1 MSPAVQRSHGAT
13 PSFEW
18 EGISAKSK
26 AEILWKAQEEV
37 FCFSVPLSVVSI
49 SICGQTHFQQIP
61 HWKKKKVPSP
71 LKPYTA
77 NGFHL
82 SHNNPDNM
90 RNCTKFI
97 LSLCPCSLFFGFPST
112 KWKSYPN
119 AFEKKKKKYIGRY
132 SKLGE
137 RSQRFHKEKI
147 KTNRATSRIQQTIW
161 GPHTDQT
168 HFIQDHSNFRLICL
182 FWGAQVGWL
191 CRTSQKQQK
200 SVDVLLKHP
209 SCIKTLM

>member
-1 MSPAVQRSHGAT
+1 MESTGRGVLFFCSLVCSFHLYLWSDTFPTNT
-13 PSFEW
+13 P
-18 EGISAKSK
+18 
-26 AEILWKAQEEV
+26 L
-37 FCFSVPLSVVSI
+37 
-49 SICGQTHFQQIP
+49 
-61 HWKKKKVPSP
+61 KKKKVPSP

-119 AFEKKKKKYIGRY
+119 AFEKKKKYIGRY

-147 KTNRATSRIQQTIW
+147 KTNWATSRIQQTIW

-168 HFIQDHSNFRLICL
+168 HFIQHHSNFRLICL
-182 FWGAQVGWL
+182 FWGAQVQVLGSPA
-191 CRTSQKQQK
+191 CCVVVQNK
-200 SVDVLLKHP
+200 SKAAKKCWCFAETFQLH
-209 SCIKTLM
+209 